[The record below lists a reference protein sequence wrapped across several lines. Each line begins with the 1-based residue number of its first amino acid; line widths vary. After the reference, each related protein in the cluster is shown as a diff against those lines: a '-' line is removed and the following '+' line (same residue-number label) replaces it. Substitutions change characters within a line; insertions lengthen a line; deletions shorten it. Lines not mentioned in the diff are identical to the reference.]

1 MEPIAMTLGQKFEV
15 EKFSREIDSFDDV
28 QQLRDLAKD
37 LLVAWKQQQASTA
50 WVIRQKEGLSSWW
63 LEGSVA
69 GGLLV
74 TGTRLAVMTA
84 ESRCEIFFSSKHF
97 AWT

>member
-63 LEGSVA
+63 LESSVA

-74 TGTRLAVMTA
+74 ADNV
-84 ESRCEIFFSSKHF
+84 FFSDDRIFSR
-97 AWT
+97 WGYSSN